1 MKIIKSFCEV
11 VQGKKKEVEKIRR
24 QEVKKIEGFD
34 TLFAC

>member
-1 MKIIKSFCEV
+1 MKSFCG

-24 QEVKKIEGFD
+24 YEVKKIEGFE